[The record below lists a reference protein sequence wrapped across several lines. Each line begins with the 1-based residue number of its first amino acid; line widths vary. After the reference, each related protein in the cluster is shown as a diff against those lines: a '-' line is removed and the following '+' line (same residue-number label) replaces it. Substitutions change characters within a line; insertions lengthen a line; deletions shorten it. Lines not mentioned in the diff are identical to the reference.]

1 MKYSIELDDKTKT
14 GADLLEIA
22 RDLSKRYKSVIVRKL
37 DEGNEDAAIGRMI
50 EKGVKSGLADKNTVL
65 KKLKI

>member
-50 EKGVKSGLADKNTVL
+50 EEGVKSGLADKNTVL